1 MRIYI
6 SSSWKNRERVR
17 AMSER
22 LEEMGHDIYDFTNP
36 KCRKCQEIP
45 PETVEPFDPEKHKYR
60 NWLNRNLFR
69 DAVNE
74 NRKAIDECNLVVLLL
89 PCGND
94 AHADWA
100 YGVGRGK
107 PSVIVG
113 HPNAGGQSPTHLWA
127 DMMVVDDESLYLFLE
142 QMDEDE
148 Y

>member
-6 SSSWKNRERVR
+6 SSSWKNKERVR
-17 AMSER
+17 AMAKR
-22 LEEMGHDIYDFTNP
+22 LEEMGLSVYDFTNP

-45 PETVEPFDPEKHKYR
+45 PGTTAGFDPELHDYRKYI
-60 NWLNRNLFR
+60 NWTLFR
-69 DAVNE
+69 DAVYE
-74 NRKAIDECNLVVLLL
+74 NRKAIDECDMVVLLL

-142 QMDEDE
+142 QMEEDE